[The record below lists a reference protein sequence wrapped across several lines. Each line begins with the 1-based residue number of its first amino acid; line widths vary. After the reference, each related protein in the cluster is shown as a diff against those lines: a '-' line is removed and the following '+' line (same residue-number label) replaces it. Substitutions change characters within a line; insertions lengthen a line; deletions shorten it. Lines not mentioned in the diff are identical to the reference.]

1 MGPALWRLPTQ
12 LASLQKVQRYCM
24 TCCLHCFTHWL
35 LLLGACSFA
44 PCLQEYA
51 EKALLKNPGDIAA
64 FVELHIEQGPAL
76 EAEGKDIGIV
86 EAIMAPSLVRIKF
99 TGKGGHG
106 GGMPMSYRCSCR
118 QPYAC
123 ISRYYWT
130 PTGLLRYP
138 VTPFL

>member
-12 LASLQKVQRYCM
+12 WAILQRLLRFRTPFKSQLYIYLFCEPDVTIVHGSLA
-24 TCCLHCFTHWL
+24 
-35 LLLGACSFA
+35 
-44 PCLQEYA
+44 QEYA
-51 EKALLKNPGDIAA
+51 DKALLKNPGDIAA

-106 GGMPMSYRCSCR
+106 GGMPMSYRYQYQIYCNLSG
-118 QPYAC
+118 
-123 ISRYYWT
+123 SHHW
-130 PTGLLRYP
+130 
-138 VTPFL
+138 